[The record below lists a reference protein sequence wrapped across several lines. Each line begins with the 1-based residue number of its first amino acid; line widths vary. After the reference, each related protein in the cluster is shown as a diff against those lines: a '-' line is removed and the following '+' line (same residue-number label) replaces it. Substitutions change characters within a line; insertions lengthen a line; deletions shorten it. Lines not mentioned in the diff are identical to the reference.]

1 MISGIIV
8 GFTLGPDLNIVS
20 RNFAEITASW
30 LALPGHFFLA
40 LIQMIVIPLIFAS
53 VIRGLA
59 SGESIDQLK
68 KLGLRVVVYFLITTI
83 LATSIGIG
91 VALLVKPGKFV
102 DSSFAEKTTTS
113 DSIIDKEK
121 LQSQDFDLVN
131 IPTAIVS
138 VIPENPLNEMA
149 NARML
154 QIVIFSIII
163 GVALISLKPDQSQP
177 LLSLLGS
184 IQSVSMKIVKW
195 AMEIAPLAVFGLM
208 SQLTAQTGLDSLA
221 GIGIYVLTVLLA
233 LLAMLCFYLLIA
245 FLFGGWKP
253 WTFLQKIRD
262 VQLLAFSTDSS
273 VATMPLTIK
282 TVEEKLKIRS
292 SISQF
297 IIPVGATV
305 NMDATALFQGVA
317 TIFISQVYGLELGLG
332 TLLILIATSLGS
344 SIGTPAT
351 PGVGI
356 IVLAAVLKS
365 IGVPIEGIALI
376 IGVDRILEMFRTSI
390 NVTGDMTASIVMN
403 KIVRKKEPSA
413 HEEIDLNIVPENIEQ
428 VK

>member
-1 MISGIIV
+1 
-8 GFTLGPDLNIVS
+8 
-20 RNFAEITASW
+20 
-30 LALPGHFFLA
+30 
-40 LIQMIVIPLIFAS
+40 
-53 VIRGLA
+53 
-59 SGESIDQLK
+59 
-68 KLGLRVVVYFLITTI
+68 
-83 LATSIGIG
+83 
-91 VALLVKPGKFV
+91 
-102 DSSFAEKTTTS
+102 
-113 DSIIDKEK
+113 
-121 LQSQDFDLVN
+121 
-131 IPTAIVS
+131 
-138 VIPENPLNEMA
+138 
-149 NARML
+149 
-154 QIVIFSIII
+154 
-163 GVALISLKPDQSQP
+163 
-177 LLSLLGS
+177 
-184 IQSVSMKIVKW
+184 
-195 AMEIAPLAVFGLM
+195 
-208 SQLTAQTGLDSLA
+208 
-221 GIGIYVLTVLLA
+221 
-233 LLAMLCFYLLIA
+233 
-245 FLFGGWKP
+245 
-253 WTFLQKIRD
+253 
-262 VQLLAFSTDSS
+262 
-273 VATMPLTIK
+273 MPLTIK